1 MRLSY
6 RAYNS
11 PLPRNGSKVERK
23 MEVGGEMG
31 VSNTGKKR
39 REERERK
46 KRRLF
51 RAAQFLRPWKRMEDI
66 ENRFELTAIQKSGF
80 EGIQSFFWRRKRKR
94 KKRKKRGVETRKSFF
109 KSEICIPICIP
120 PRVRRLSDNEKG
132 LERNWGGKKIEGGK
146 PEQLKR
152 RA

>member
-1 MRLSY
+1 
-6 RAYNS
+6 
-11 PLPRNGSKVERK
+11 
-23 MEVGGEMG
+23 MEAGGEMG

-94 KKRKKRGVETRKSFF
+94 KKKE
-109 KSEICIPICIP
+109 
-120 PRVRRLSDNEKG
+120 EKG
-132 LERNWGGKKIEGGK
+132 GRDEKILLQIGNLYPDLYPAASSTPVG
-146 PEQLKR
+146 
-152 RA
+152 

>member
-1 MRLSY
+1 
-6 RAYNS
+6 
-11 PLPRNGSKVERK
+11 
-23 MEVGGEMG
+23 MEAGGEMG

-80 EGIQSFFWRRKRKR
+80 ERIQSFFWRRKRKR
-94 KKRKKRGVETRKSFF
+94 KKKE
-109 KSEICIPICIP
+109 
-120 PRVRRLSDNEKG
+120 EKG
-132 LERNWGGKKIEGGK
+132 GRDEKILLQIGNLYPDLYPAASSTPVG
-146 PEQLKR
+146 
-152 RA
+152 